1 MKSFELNRESLQSI
15 HNLTGMDAM
24 TIARTDVSVIDT
36 NIEKRTGKKLKPA
49 ISIGNLSSR
58 GSVYLMF
65 KRFFSKE
72 EIESQLDK
80 IKP

>member
-1 MKSFELNRESLQSI
+1 
-15 HNLTGMDAM
+15 MDAK
-24 TIARTDVSVIDT
+24 TIARTDVSEVDA
-36 NIEKRTGKKLKPA
+36 NIERKICNILKPTF
-49 ISIGNLSSR
+49 SIGNLTSR

-72 EIESQLDK
+72 EIDSQLAR

>member
-1 MKSFELNRESLQSI
+1 
-15 HNLTGMDAM
+15 MDAM
-24 TIARTDVSVIDT
+24 TIARTDVSVIDA
-36 NIEKRTGKKLKPA
+36 NIEKKTGKPLTPA
-49 ISIGNLSSR
+49 VTIGNLTSR

-72 EIESQLDK
+72 EIDTRLDR

>member
-1 MKSFELNRESLQSI
+1 MKSFELNRESLRSI

-36 NIEKRTGKKLKPA
+36 NIEKRNGIKLRPA
-49 ISIGNLSSR
+49 IAIGNLTSR

-65 KRFFSKE
+65 KRFFSKA
-72 EIESQLDK
+72 EIESKLDK
-80 IKP
+80 IRP

>member
-1 MKSFELNRESLQSI
+1 MKSFELNSESLRSI
-15 HNLTGMDAM
+15 HKLTGMDAM
-24 TIARTDVSVIDT
+24 SIAHADVSVIDT
-36 NIEKRTGKKLKPA
+36 NIEKKIGSVLKPA
-49 ISIGNLSSR
+49 FSIGSLTSR

-72 EIESQLDK
+72 EIDSRLDK